1 VDTRRSDRFYPP
13 EFSSGVSDSTPDAAF
28 LTPRKLPSER
38 YGAARTIGYHACSCP
53 GSLDPRRRQRRAASQ
68 DGRESMRLAA
78 ILTIAIA
85 ALTFVPP
92 ARRSVLHY
100 LLRWRA
106 RGRRLVGPLSTA
118 DQRAP
123 RGALD
128 RRGELDR
135 SGIADRRAIP
145 PLPPERQAA
154 SLRRA
159 VLRALARQEFALCYQ
174 PMLDLRSGRVV
185 GARALLRWRH
195 PELGLLAPAEFIDE
209 FEHCG
214 LTLPVGAWVLATAA
228 AQAARWIE
236 QGCSLTVSLPLS
248 ARQFF
253 QPDLAVDF
261 AALLHRAGLPACHIE
276 LALDLAMLIDKRQDC
291 EAILER
297 WRQCGMGLA
306 IRDANCRGPF
316 NYLRRFAVDAL
327 WLDAA
332 AADGARL
339 NAAPAV
345 DAARARAQVAEPAEA
360 GMAEAEAGTV
370 DAQAGA
376 GAGAGAGPRGEPGA
390 RAPLRAAVELAHA
403 LGRRV
408 VAGPVAT
415 PAQLARLAALG
426 CDQAYG
432 DAVGAAVPAEAL
444 VAALRAGAPAW
455 QLSAATPAP
464 APSAAADAVHRPAD
478 SACR

>member
-1 VDTRRSDRFYPP
+1 
-13 EFSSGVSDSTPDAAF
+13 
-28 LTPRKLPSER
+28 
-38 YGAARTIGYHACSCP
+38 
-53 GSLDPRRRQRRAASQ
+53 
-68 DGRESMRLAA
+68 MRLAA
-78 ILTIAIA
+78 ILNIAVAVA
-85 ALTFVPP
+85 ALLLVAA
-92 ARRSVLHY
+92 ARRPVLRC

-106 RGRRLVGPLSTA
+106 RGRRMVGPLSIK
-118 DQRAP
+118 DKLAP
-123 RGALD
+123 RGAFD
-128 RRGELDR
+128 RRGEPDQ
-135 SGIADRRAIP
+135 SGVPDRRAAP
-145 PLPPERQAA
+145 PLSPQHQAA
-154 SLRRA
+154 SLCRA
-159 VLRALARQEFALCYQ
+159 ALRALAQQEFALCYQ

-209 FEHCG
+209 FEQSG
-214 LTLPVGAWVLATAA
+214 LTLPVGAWALATAA

-261 AALLHRAGLPACHIE
+261 AALLRQAGLPACHIE
-276 LALDLAMLIDKRQDC
+276 LALDRAMLIDKRQDC
-291 EAILER
+291 EAILDR
-297 WRQCGMGLA
+297 LRQCGMGLA
-306 IRDANCRGPF
+306 IRDASGRGPF

-332 AADGARL
+332 QAQMAAAETE
-339 NAAPAV
+339 AAETE
-345 DAARARAQVAEPAEA
+345 AAETQAAE
-360 GMAEAEAGTV
+360 T
-370 DAQAGA
+370 Q
-376 GAGAGAGPRGEPGA
+376 
-390 RAPLRAAVELAHA
+390 APLRAAIELAHA

-415 PAQLARLAALG
+415 PAQLARLATLG

-432 DAVGAAVPAEAL
+432 DAIGAAVSAEAL
-444 VAALRAGAPAW
+444 VAAIRAGGPAW
-455 QLSAATPAP
+455 RLKAATPTP

>member
-1 VDTRRSDRFYPP
+1 
-13 EFSSGVSDSTPDAAF
+13 
-28 LTPRKLPSER
+28 
-38 YGAARTIGYHACSCP
+38 
-53 GSLDPRRRQRRAASQ
+53 
-68 DGRESMRLAA
+68 MRLAA
-78 ILTIAIA
+78 ILNIAVAVA
-85 ALTFVPP
+85 APVLVAA
-92 ARRSVLHY
+92 ARRPVLRC

-106 RGRRLVGPLSTA
+106 RGRRMVGPLSIEGKL
-118 DQRAP
+118 AP
-123 RGALD
+123 RGAFD
-128 RRGELDR
+128 RRGELDQ
-135 SGIADRRAIP
+135 SDVPDRRSIP
-145 PLPPERQAA
+145 PLPPLRQAA
-154 SLRRA
+154 SLCRA
-159 VLRALARQEFALCYQ
+159 ALRALAQQEFALCYQ

-209 FEHCG
+209 FEQSG
-214 LTLPVGAWVLATAA
+214 LTLPVGAWALATAA

-261 AALLHRAGLPACHIE
+261 AALLRQAGLPACHIE
-276 LALDLAMLIDKRQDC
+276 LALDRAMLIDKQQDC
-291 EAILER
+291 EAILDR
-297 WRQCGMGLA
+297 LRQCGMGLA
-306 IRDANCRGPF
+306 IRDASGRGPF

-332 AADGARL
+332 QAQMAADETEA
-339 NAAPAV
+339 
-345 DAARARAQVAEPAEA
+345 AEA
-360 GMAEAEAGTV
+360 
-370 DAQAGA
+370 Q
-376 GAGAGAGPRGEPGA
+376 
-390 RAPLRAAVELAHA
+390 APLRAAIELAHA

-432 DAVGAAVPAEAL
+432 DAVGAAVSAEAL
-444 VAALRAGAPAW
+444 VAAIRAGGPAW
-455 QLSAATPAP
+455 QLRAATPAP

>member
-1 VDTRRSDRFYPP
+1 
-13 EFSSGVSDSTPDAAF
+13 
-28 LTPRKLPSER
+28 
-38 YGAARTIGYHACSCP
+38 
-53 GSLDPRRRQRRAASQ
+53 
-68 DGRESMRLAA
+68 MRLAA
-78 ILTIAIA
+78 ILNIAIA
-85 ALTFVPP
+85 TAIAAAALILVAA
-92 ARRSVLHY
+92 ARRPVLRY

-118 DQRAP
+118 DQQAP
-123 RGALD
+123 RGAFD
-128 RRGELDR
+128 RRGEPDQ
-135 SGIADRRAIP
+135 SDVPDRRASP
-145 PLPPERQAA
+145 PLPPPRQAA
-154 SLRRA
+154 PLRHA
-159 VLRALARQEFALCYQ
+159 ALRALAQQEFALCYQ
-174 PMLDLRSGRVV
+174 PMLDLRLGRVV

-209 FEHCG
+209 FEHSG
-214 LTLPVGAWVLATAA
+214 LTLPVGAWALATAA

-236 QGCSLTVSLPLS
+236 QGCSLAVSLPLS

-253 QPDLAVDF
+253 QPNLAADF
-261 AALLHRAGLPACHIE
+261 AVLLRQAGLPACHIE
-276 LALDLAMLIDKRQDC
+276 VAVDLAMLIDKRQDC

-297 WRQCGMGLA
+297 LRQCGMGLA
-306 IRDANCRGPF
+306 IRDTNCRGPF

-339 NAAPAV
+339 NAAPAG
-345 DAARARAQVAEPAEA
+345 DAAHAQVAEPAEA
-360 GMAEAEAGTV
+360 GMAEADAETV
-370 DAQAGA
+370 DAQT
-376 GAGAGAGPRGEPGA
+376 GAGAGPRSESGA
-390 RAPLRAAVELAHA
+390 RAPLRAAIELAHA

-444 VAALRAGAPAW
+444 VAALHAGGPAW
-455 QLSAATPAP
+455 QLRAATPAP

>member
-1 VDTRRSDRFYPP
+1 
-13 EFSSGVSDSTPDAAF
+13 
-28 LTPRKLPSER
+28 
-38 YGAARTIGYHACSCP
+38 
-53 GSLDPRRRQRRAASQ
+53 
-68 DGRESMRLAA
+68 MRLAA
-78 ILTIAIA
+78 ILNIAIAIA
-85 ALTFVPP
+85 ALPLVAA
-92 ARRSVLHY
+92 ARRSVLY
-100 LLRWRA
+100 CLLRWRA
-106 RGRRLVGPLSTA
+106 RGRRALGPVSPA
-118 DQRAP
+118 DMRAP
-123 RGALD
+123 RGAVD
-128 RRGELDR
+128 RRGELDQP
-135 SGIADRRAIP
+135 GAADRRAEP
-145 PLPPERQAA
+145 PLPLQRQAA
-154 SLRRA
+154 CLRHA
-159 VLRALARQEFALCYQ
+159 ALRALARQEFALCYQ

-195 PELGLLAPAEFIDE
+195 PERGLLAPAEFIDE
-209 FEHCG
+209 FEQSG
-214 LTLPVGAWVLATAA
+214 LTLPVGAWALATAA

-261 AALLHRAGLPACHIE
+261 AALLRHAGLPACHIE
-276 LALDLAMLIDKRQDC
+276 LALDLAMLIDRQQDC
-291 EAILER
+291 EAILDR
-297 WRQCGMGLA
+297 LRRCGLGLA
-306 IRDANCRGPF
+306 IRDASCRGPF

-339 NAAPAV
+339 HAAPGGDAAPAPV
-345 DAARARAQVAEPAEA
+345 PPPSQLLPPAPQVGAAAGGAAGAEVGPEAGAEVGAEA
-360 GMAEAEAGTV
+360 ALEAG
-370 DAQAGA
+370 AQ
-376 GAGAGAGPRGEPGA
+376 
-390 RAPLRAAVELAHA
+390 APLRAAIELAHA

-444 VAALRAGAPAW
+444 VAAIRAGGPAW
-455 QLSAATPAP
+455 QLRAATPAP

>member
-1 VDTRRSDRFYPP
+1 
-13 EFSSGVSDSTPDAAF
+13 
-28 LTPRKLPSER
+28 
-38 YGAARTIGYHACSCP
+38 
-53 GSLDPRRRQRRAASQ
+53 
-68 DGRESMRLAA
+68 MRLAA
-78 ILTIAIA
+78 IVNIAVAVAVAVSALILVA
-85 ALTFVPP
+85 AV
-92 ARRSVLHY
+92 RRSLLY
-100 LLRWRA
+100 CLLRWRA
-106 RGRRLVGPLSTA
+106 RGRRMVGPLSPQ
-118 DQRAP
+118 DRQAP

-128 RRGELDR
+128 RRGEPDQPDVP
-135 SGIADRRAIP
+135 DRRAVP
-145 PLPPERQAA
+145 PLPPQRQAA
-154 SLRRA
+154 CLRRA
-159 VLRALARQEFALCYQ
+159 AQSALARQELALCYQ
-174 PMLDLRSGRVV
+174 PMLDLRLGRVV

-209 FEHCG
+209 FEQSG
-214 LTLPVGAWVLATAA
+214 LTLPVGAWALATAA

-253 QPDLAVDF
+253 QPDLAADF
-261 AALLHRAGLPACHIE
+261 AALLRQAGLPACHIE
-276 LALDLAMLIDKRQDC
+276 LALDLAMLIDRRQDC
-291 EAILER
+291 EAILDR
-297 WRQCGMGLA
+297 LRQCGMGLA
-306 IRDANCRGPF
+306 IRDAGGRGPF

-327 WLDAA
+327 WLDAT
-332 AADGARL
+332 AADGARH

-345 DAARARAQVAEPAEA
+345 EAAQAQVAEL
-360 GMAEAEAGTV
+360 
-370 DAQAGA
+370 AGA
-376 GAGAGAGPRGEPGA
+376 GAEAETEAEAQIAAGAGGCPGA
-390 RAPLRAAVELAHA
+390 QAPLRAAIELAHA

-432 DAVGAAVPAEAL
+432 DAVGAAVAAEAL

-455 QLSAATPAP
+455 QLKAATPTP

>member
-1 VDTRRSDRFYPP
+1 
-13 EFSSGVSDSTPDAAF
+13 
-28 LTPRKLPSER
+28 
-38 YGAARTIGYHACSCP
+38 
-53 GSLDPRRRQRRAASQ
+53 
-68 DGRESMRLAA
+68 MRLAA
-78 ILTIAIA
+78 ILNIAVAVA
-85 ALTFVPP
+85 ALILVAA
-92 ARRSVLHY
+92 ARRPVLHC

-106 RGRRLVGPLSTA
+106 RGRRMDGPLPIEDKQA
-118 DQRAP
+118 R
-123 RGALD
+123 RGAFD
-128 RRGELDR
+128 RRGELDQ
-135 SGIADRRAIP
+135 SDVPDRRAIP
-145 PLPPERQAA
+145 PLPPQRQAA
-154 SLRRA
+154 PLRRA
-159 VLRALARQEFALCYQ
+159 ALRALAQQEFALCYQ
-174 PMLDLRSGRVV
+174 PMLDLRLGRVV

-209 FEHCG
+209 FEQSG
-214 LTLPVGAWVLATAA
+214 LTLPVGAWALATAA

-261 AALLHRAGLPACHIE
+261 AALLRQAGLPACHIE

-291 EAILER
+291 EAILGR
-297 WRQCGMGLA
+297 LRQCGMGLA
-306 IRDANCRGPF
+306 IRDASCRGAF

-332 AADGARL
+332 QAQMAA
-339 NAAPAV
+339 
-345 DAARARAQVAEPAEA
+345 AETEAAEA
-360 GMAEAEAGTV
+360 G
-370 DAQAGA
+370 AQ
-376 GAGAGAGPRGEPGA
+376 
-390 RAPLRAAVELAHA
+390 APLRAAIELAHA

-432 DAVGAAVPAEAL
+432 DAVGAAVSAEAL
-444 VAALRAGAPAW
+444 VAAIRAGAPAW
-455 QLSAATPAP
+455 QLKAATPAP

-478 SACR
+478 NACR